1 MAKKKV
7 KKKKTTPQATR
18 PARQAAPRK
27 RRKSGNG
34 DAGAS
39 LEQLADQIVS
49 QAAKGTDPAL
59 EIPIRSLSNVKFNVK
74 SRLIEM
80 GKNTQQRSL
89 FNYGQAKRFLQ
100 TMLVAS
106 KCKELIDAG
115 KSASI
120 RQIYYMSKHTI
131 KGTTEK
137 TFDDQAESD
146 PVLEDLEVASDSLR
160 EELHVFADSKGALIG
175 DLQFVDSGDLIDA
188 SRLGSGGYAIP
199 SIVEPEVIRFKKCKA
214 KFVLHVEK
222 GTIWRRFVEDK
233 FWQTHNCLLMHG
245 GGQPPRGV
253 RRLLFRLH
261 HELRLPIYVLLD
273 NDPWGYYIYSVIK
286 QGSINLAFESRR
298 MAIPDAKFIG
308 VSSFDYERCG
318 LTDDVK
324 IELDKNDIKRA
335 KQILAYPWFKG
346 KKPWEKEIKK
356 MIRNGFKMEVEA
368 MISKSLSYL
377 TEEYLPR
384 KLKKKSEWLD

>member
-1 MAKKKV
+1 LAKKKV

-39 LEQLADQIVS
+39 LEQLADQIVA
-49 QAAKGTDPAL
+49 QAAKGTRPAL

-80 GKNTQQRSL
+80 GSNTQQRSL
-89 FNYGQAKRFLQ
+89 FNYGQAKRFMQ

-199 SIVEPEVIRFKKCKA
+199 SIVEPEVIKFKKCKA

>member
-1 MAKKKV
+1 MT
-7 KKKKTTPQATR
+7 KKKKTTPKATR

-39 LEQLADQIVS
+39 LEQLADQIVA
-49 QAAKGTDPAL
+49 QAAKGTGPAL
-59 EIPIRSLSNVKFNVK
+59 EIPIRSLGNVKFNVK

-80 GKNTQQRSL
+80 GSNTQQRSL
-89 FNYGQAKRFLQ
+89 FNYGQAKRFMQ

-137 TFDDQAESD
+137 TFDDQTESD
-146 PVLEDLEVASDSLR
+146 PVLEDLEVAADALR

-175 DLQFVDSGDLIDA
+175 DIQFVDSGDLIDA

-199 SIVEPEVIRFKKCKA
+199 SIVEPEVIKFKKCKA

-261 HELRLPIYVLLD
+261 DELRLPIYVLLD

-356 MIRNGFKMEVEA
+356 MLRNGFKMEVEA

>member
-1 MAKKKV
+1 M
-7 KKKKTTPQATR
+7 KTTTTTRKATR

-39 LEQLADQIVS
+39 LEQLADQIVA

-80 GKNTQQRSL
+80 GSNTQQRSL
-89 FNYGQAKRFLQ
+89 FNYGQAKRFMQ

-146 PVLEDLEVASDSLR
+146 PVLEDLEVAADALR

-175 DLQFVDSGDLIDA
+175 DLQFIDSGDLIDA

-199 SIVEPEVIRFKKCKA
+199 SIVEPEVIKFKKCKA

-356 MIRNGFKMEVEA
+356 MLRNGFKMEVEA

>member
-1 MAKKKV
+1 M
-7 KKKKTTPQATR
+7 KTTTTTRKATR

-39 LEQLADQIVS
+39 LEQLADQIVA

-80 GKNTQQRSL
+80 GSNTQQRSL
-89 FNYGQAKRFLQ
+89 FNYGQAKRFMQ

-146 PVLEDLEVASDSLR
+146 PVLEDLEVAADALR

-199 SIVEPEVIRFKKCKA
+199 SIVEPEVIKFKKCKA

>member
-1 MAKKKV
+1 MAKKKA
-7 KKKKTTPQATR
+7 KKKTTRTASR

-27 RRKSGNG
+27 RRKSANG

-39 LEQLADQIVS
+39 IEQLADQIVA

-59 EIPIRSLSNVKFNVK
+59 DIPIRSLSNVKFNVK

-89 FNYGQAKRFLQ
+89 FNYGQAKRFMQ

-199 SIVEPEVIRFKKCKA
+199 SIVEPEVIKFKKCKA

-261 HELRLPIYVLLD
+261 QELRLPIYVLLD

>member
-7 KKKKTTPQATR
+7 KTTTTTRKATR

-39 LEQLADQIVS
+39 LEQLADQIVA

-80 GKNTQQRSL
+80 GSNTQQRSL
-89 FNYGQAKRFLQ
+89 FNYGQAKRFMQ

-146 PVLEDLEVASDSLR
+146 PVLEDLEVAADALR

-175 DLQFVDSGDLIDA
+175 DLQFIDSGDLIDA

-199 SIVEPEVIRFKKCKA
+199 SIVEPEVIKFKKCKA

-261 HELRLPIYVLLD
+261 EELRLPIYVLLD

-356 MIRNGFKMEVEA
+356 MLRNGFKMEVEA

>member
-7 KKKKTTPQATR
+7 KKTTTTRKATR

-39 LEQLADQIVS
+39 LEQLADQIVA

-80 GKNTQQRSL
+80 GSNTQQRSL
-89 FNYGQAKRFLQ
+89 FNYGQAKRFMQ

-175 DLQFVDSGDLIDA
+175 DLQFIDSGDLIDA
-188 SRLGSGGYAIP
+188 SRLGSGGYAYIP
-199 SIVEPEVIRFKKCKA
+199 PGSLGFNMQSDGGARILYFLDDIVSSALIRTPLILDSSLVDWQATDAIGVFTKDLRADPGSGGRTWLLRVEPQAQIA
-214 KFVLHVEK
+214 WQSTSVLREGYLVSGQYRDSECVN
-222 GTIWRRFVEDK
+222 GEPYTDTYFP
-233 FWQTHNCLLMHG
+233 G
-245 GGQPPRGV
+245 GYFHRPA
-253 RRLLFRLH
+253 
-261 HELRLPIYVLLD
+261 
-273 NDPWGYYIYSVIK
+273 NSVYG
-286 QGSINLAFESRR
+286 GSEAAAL
-298 MAIPDAKFIG
+298 
-308 VSSFDYERCG
+308 
-318 LTDDVK
+318 
-324 IELDKNDIKRA
+324 
-335 KQILAYPWFKG
+335 
-346 KKPWEKEIKK
+346 
-356 MIRNGFKMEVEA
+356 VEA
-368 MISKSLSYL
+368 IWFLRESTGSTTVVTGCKIA
-377 TEEYLPR
+377 PQ
-384 KLKKKSEWLD
+384 